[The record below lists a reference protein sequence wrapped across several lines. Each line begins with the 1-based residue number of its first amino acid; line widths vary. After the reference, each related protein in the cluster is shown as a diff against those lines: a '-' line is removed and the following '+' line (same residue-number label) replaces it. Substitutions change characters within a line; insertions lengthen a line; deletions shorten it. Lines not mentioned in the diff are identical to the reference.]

1 MCFQLCVDLSGM
13 TNNEPSCP
21 PAPSSSR
28 GTWTISLSSVSTRH
42 TLLPLSH
49 LATIVT
55 GLTARVSQCLH
66 FSNPHFYSIMAL
78 GAKMAA
84 ERQDA
89 LREFVAVRGWAGA
102 EEDGPFFLESA
113 GWDLQT
119 GENTSTLHH
128 TLTLGCDL
136 CRKHHTEEINWKTCS
151 FYDKDTILR

>member
-13 TNNEPSCP
+13 TNDELSCP

-28 GTWTISLSSVSTRH
+28 GTWTISLSNVSTLH

-55 GLTARVSQCLH
+55 GLTARVLQRLH

-84 ERQDA
+84 ERQDS
-89 LREFVAVRGWAGA
+89 LREFVAVR
-102 EEDGPFFLESA
+102 
-113 GWDLQT
+113 
-119 GENTSTLHH
+119 
-128 TLTLGCDL
+128 
-136 CRKHHTEEINWKTCS
+136 
-151 FYDKDTILR
+151 